1 MKILK
6 DIVWVIL
13 PILFIGIAASMFH
26 KNLLL
31 KEENDRLSE
40 NMYQYGRKVSTLEL
54 TKKELKQELEKRDK
68 TIVAADSILQSRN
81 MKISQLERVV
91 ATRIVIVDN
100 DTTFIPLEKAVP
112 VYLPTPSITS
122 QLYKSVFKTATNCIS
137 IEGFILSTD
146 PEPSVAITHKSVKVD
161 VYNIDVNRRWWQF
174 WKPRSE
180 KIVSSECGDVFIN
193 EIEQIK

>member
-13 PILFIGIAASMFH
+13 TLLLIGITANMFH
-26 KNLLL
+26 NNLLL
-31 KEENDRLSE
+31 KEENDRLSD
-40 NMYQYGRKVSTLEL
+40 NMEQYGRKLSTLEL
-54 TKKELKQELEKRDK
+54 TKKELKQELEKRNK

-81 MKISQLERVV
+81 MKISQLERLV
-91 ATRIVIVDN
+91 ATRIVIVDK
-100 DTTFIPLEKAVP
+100 DTTFPIPEKAVP
-112 VYLPTPSITS
+112 VFLPTPSITS

-146 PEPSVAITHKSVKVD
+146 PDPSIAITHKSVKVD
-161 VYNIDVNRRWWQF
+161 VYNIDVKRRWWQF

-193 EIEQIK
+193 EIEKIK